1 MTDIKSENL
10 HNTEEINMKIVIV
23 DDDKLVSLSL
33 KTILEASGDI
43 SVCATG
49 DNGNAAID
57 LYDEYKPDVMLLD
70 IRMGSGSEATG
81 TAKNGLDSAEEILKR
96 NPDAKILLLTTF
108 QDDEYIIRAIRL
120 GAKGYILK
128 QNFESIAPA
137 LRAVHNGQTVFCDT
151 VMDKLPNLMAGELRE
166 ANSGKYSDYG
176 LTDREFDIVRL
187 VADGCSNREISEEL
201 FLSEGTVRNYISVIL
216 EKLELRDRTQLA
228 VFYYKNIQ

>member
-1 MTDIKSENL
+1 
-10 HNTEEINMKIVIV
+10 MKIVIV

-33 KTILEASGDI
+33 RTILEASGDI

-57 LYDEYKPDVMLLD
+57 LYEEYKPDVMLLD

-81 TAKNGLDSAEEILKR
+81 PEKNGLDSAEEILR
-96 NPDAKILLLTTF
+96 RDPDAKILLLTTF

-151 VMDKLPNLMAGELRE
+151 IMDKLPTLMAIDHK
-166 ANSGKYSDYG
+166 ATKSVKYSDYG

-187 VADGCSNREISEEL
+187 VAEGYSNKEISDEL
-201 FLSEGTVRNYISVIL
+201 FLSEGTIRNYISVIL

-228 VFYYKNIQ
+228 VFFYKNLQ